1 MALEIME
8 GSIAV
13 AQAVRRCRPQVV
25 SAYPITPQTHIV
37 ESLAEIVANGELA
50 ADYITVESEFSAL
63 SACEGAVAAGSR
75 AYSATTSQGLAL
87 MFEVCFNM
95 AGMRLPIVMT
105 IANRALGAPL
115 SIWNDQQD
123 SISLRDSGWLQF
135 YAEDNQ
141 EAVDL
146 HYIGYRVAEDHRV
159 LLPTMVCFDGFILS
173 HTYEPVD
180 MISQEQAD
188 EYLPPF
194 RPKFMLDA
202 KSPVSMGMYATPDY
216 YHEFRYETDQA
227 QKRALEVVREAG
239 REFGELFGRDYSALV
254 ENYRMD
260 DAETAIV
267 AMGSICGT
275 TKDAIDTMREA
286 GRKVGL
292 VRIRC
297 FRPFPLDELR
307 SALGGVRRVA
317 VLDKNVVL
325 GAGGGT
331 ARGAVAL
338 EVKDALYGTT
348 IPVLDYIIGLGGRD
362 VRLEDIV
369 KVVDLCERGEGDQF
383 FGLREEVL

>member
-1 MALEIME
+1 
-8 GSIAV
+8 
-13 AQAVRRCRPQVV
+13 
-25 SAYPITPQTHIV
+25 
-37 ESLAEIVANGELA
+37 
-50 ADYITVESEFSAL
+50 
-63 SACEGAVAAGSR
+63 
-75 AYSATTSQGLAL
+75 
-87 MFEVCFNM
+87 
-95 AGMRLPIVMT
+95 
-105 IANRALGAPL
+105 
-115 SIWNDQQD
+115 
-123 SISLRDSGWLQF
+123 
-135 YAEDNQ
+135 
-141 EAVDL
+141 
-146 HYIGYRVAEDHRV
+146 
-159 LLPTMVCFDGFILS
+159 MVCFDGFILS

-275 TKDAIDTMREA
+275 TKDAIDMMREA